1 MSRNSFLELYLF
13 GEKQTGV
20 VIRFALHILQ
30 LQYSDCVSSMTRR
43 FNIRWHLDNSFL
55 LAIYNELAQIQ
66 CH

>member
-30 LQYSDCVSSMTRR
+30 LLSHSTD
-43 FNIRWHLDNSFL
+43 L
-55 LAIYNELAQIQ
+55 LRICCLPSLA
-66 CH
+66 